1 MKIDLSREYWTEV
14 FQPAL
19 EMYAAGAT
27 PNPDVACN
35 REIKFGKLFER
46 LQTRHKSQDNWWVA
60 TGFTYSITYLILGH
74 YARSAMSTRTGK
86 TVLLRSKDPS
96 KDQTFFLS
104 QISQQALSRTLF
116 PLANW
121 TKRELRSHAISYLP
135 HRIAQKPDSQ
145 GLCFV
150 SPTKSVSA
158 VPRPRRSE
166 GRHFSDFLREY
177 LPPPEP
183 ALVTLENGQIVGTHN
198 GIFHVTIGERA
209 RLSFGNSQR
218 LKPGMK
224 WYVASKSNSP
234 PSYTIVPGA
243 DHPMLYS
250 KGLIARDWRWI
261 DEHDAKD
268 HLGGTVAQIRH
279 RQVPISCTLERCGD
293 HNVHITFD
301 DEKGVYGVTPGQ
313 AVAVYLEDRCLGGG
327 IIDRAD

>member
-1 MKIDLSREYWTEV
+1 
-14 FQPAL
+14 
-19 EMYAAGAT
+19 MYAAGAT

-46 LQTRHKSQDNWWVA
+46 LKTRHQSKENWWVA
-60 TGFTYSITYLILGH
+60 TGFTHRSRRVNLGH
-74 YARSAMSTRTGK
+74 YARSAISTRTGQA
-86 TVLLRSKDPS
+86 VLLRSKDPS

-121 TKRELRSHAISYLP
+121 TKHELRSHAATYLP
-135 HRIAQKPDSQ
+135 RQIAQKPDSQ

-150 SPTKSVSA
+150 SPAKSIRH
-158 VPRPRRSE
+158 VPRTQRSE

-183 ALVTLENGQIVGTHN
+183 ALVTLEDGQVVGRHD

-209 RLSFGNSQR
+209 RLSFGSSQK
-218 LKPGMK
+218 LKPGEK
-224 WYVASKSNSP
+224 WYVASKSTSP
-234 PSYTIVPGA
+234 PSYTVVPGA
-243 DHPMLYS
+243 DHPRLYS
-250 KGLIARDWRWI
+250 KALVAREWRWI
-261 DEHDAKD
+261 DEHDDKD
-268 HLGGTVAQIRH
+268 YLRGTVAQIRH
-279 RQVPISCTLERCGD
+279 RQVPISCTVERCGD
-293 HNVHITFD
+293 RNVRINFD
-301 DEKGVYGVTPGQ
+301 NEKGVYGVTPGQ